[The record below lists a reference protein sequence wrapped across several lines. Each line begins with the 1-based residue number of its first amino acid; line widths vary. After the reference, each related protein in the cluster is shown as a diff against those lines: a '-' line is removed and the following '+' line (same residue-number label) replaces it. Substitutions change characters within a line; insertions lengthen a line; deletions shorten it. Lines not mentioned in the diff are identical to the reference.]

1 MKSYFQ
7 IGLCRTLEL
16 HAASL
21 NKMVIKFEVSP
32 QSTEVSG
39 FSVSGSVLASA
50 GNKSVVTLNV
60 QVVKR
65 MFKI

>member
-7 IGLCRTLEL
+7 IGRAAHQNYTLL
-16 HAASL
+16 PF
-21 NKMVIKFEVSP
+21 NKTVIKFEVSP

-39 FSVSGSVLASA
+39 FSVSGSVLAST
-50 GNKSVVTLNV
+50 GNRSEVTLNV